1 MATSLPPSNI
11 QDSAAKQKLF
21 FDTYGREP
29 LQFPANDVEVS
40 INFFEKRG
48 FDKEAAV
55 VVAGVLLKQAK
66 LDGLAIDTV
75 LKELEGNN
83 NVVNLNS
90 FVAEVL
96 NNNRSSGSSIGFRVL
111 EITKESQIRNISA

>member
-1 MATSLPPSNI
+1 MSTNLPPSNI

-29 LQFPANDVEVS
+29 LQFPANDVEAA
-40 INFFEKRG
+40 INFFEARG

-55 VVAGVLLKQAK
+55 IVAGSLLKQAK
-66 LDGLAIDTV
+66 LDDLAISKI
-75 LKELEGNN
+75 LKDLESNTG
-83 NVVNLNS
+83 VNLNS

-96 NNNRSSGSSIGFRVL
+96 NNNRSPSSSVGFRVL

>member
-1 MATSLPPSNI
+1 MTTSLPSSI
-11 QDSAAKQKLF
+11 VQDSAAKQKLF

-29 LQFPANDVEVS
+29 LQFPANDIEAT

-55 VVAGVLLKQAK
+55 IVAGVLLKQAK
-66 LDGLAIDTV
+66 LDNLTIDNI
-75 LKELEGNN
+75 LKDLEGNN
-83 NVVNLNS
+83 RVNLNS

>member
-1 MATSLPPSNI
+1 MPTSLPPSDI

-21 FDTYGREP
+21 FDSYGREP
-29 LQFPANDVEVS
+29 LQFPANEIEAT

-48 FDKEAAV
+48 FDTNAAII
-55 VVAGVLLKQAK
+55 VAGSLLKQAK
-66 LDGLAIDTV
+66 LDNLVIANI
-75 LKELEGNN
+75 LKDLEGNN
-83 NVVNLNS
+83 NVSLNA

-96 NNNRSSGSSIGFRVL
+96 NNNRSPNSSIGFRVL